1 MIRKC
6 NGLSEADVEVH
17 RGAVFREF
25 AVGRAWPDRTA
36 GLAVMAIQPF
46 DAVEP
51 IDRDWEISTR
61 LAAMAFWL
69 QLRTLHDPEAVAS
82 LARDVLSTY
91 RDAAIAAGEP
101 YYSRRYDNLLDG
113 TEDSHSVGSTGGEA
127 AAECTTWSP
136 NGCRGTRAV
145 QAAGRSDRSP
155 TPSG

>member
-17 RGAVFREF
+17 RGAAFREF

-51 IDRDWEISTR
+51 MNREWEVNTR
-61 LAAMAFWL
+61 LAAMALWL

-91 RDAAIAAGEP
+91 RETAIAAGEP
-101 YYSRRYDNLLDG
+101 YYSRRYDKLLDG
-113 TEDSHSVGSTGGEA
+113 TEGGHGVGSTGEEA
-127 AAECTTWSP
+127 TAECGPDLVDSAGESSRHLTWP
-136 NGCRGTRAV
+136 V
-145 QAAGRSDRSP
+145 PAAP
-155 TPSG
+155 

>member
-1 MIRKC
+1 MIREC
-6 NGLSEADVEVH
+6 NGLFEADVEVH
-17 RGAVFREF
+17 RGAAFREF

-51 IDRDWEISTR
+51 INRDWEINTR

-91 RDAAIAAGEP
+91 RDTAIAAGEP
-101 YYSRRYDNLLDG
+101 YYSRRYDNLLDA
-113 TEDSHSVGSTGGEA
+113 TEDGHSVGSTGGEA
-127 AAECTTWSP
+127 AAECATWPPS
-136 NGCRGTRAV
+136 GCRGTRAV
-145 QAAGRSDRSP
+145 QAAERSDRPP